1 MQYLPLCRDV
11 QKEAKMKI
19 KDIMTRDVEVIHP
32 DSGIQE
38 AASKMKTLN
47 VGSLPVCDN
56 RRLLGVLTDR
66 DIAIRAVASGRDPST
81 KVSETMT
88 PELIYCFEDENVK
101 EAAKLME
108 RHQIRRLPILDREKH
123 LVGIVSL
130 GDLAVETGN
139 DQLSGHVLEG
149 VSEPAKPER

>member
-1 MQYLPLCRDV
+1 MR
-11 QKEAKMKI
+11 I
-19 KDIMTRDVEVIHP
+19 KDIMSRDVQVIHP
-32 DSGIQE
+32 DSVIQE
-38 AASKMKTLN
+38 AAGKMKTLD

-66 DIAIRAVASGRDPST
+66 DITVRAVAAGRDPGTT
-81 KVSETMT
+81 KVSDTMT
-88 PELIYCFEDENVK
+88 PELIYCFEDENIK

-130 GDLAVETGN
+130 GDLALETG
-139 DQLSGHVLEG
+139 DDKMSGEVLEE
-149 VSEPAKPER
+149 VSEPNLPKR

>member
-1 MQYLPLCRDV
+1 
-11 QKEAKMKI
+11 MKI

-32 DSGIQE
+32 DSVIQE
-38 AASKMKTLN
+38 AAGKMKTLN
-47 VGSLPVCDN
+47 IGSLPVCDN

-139 DQLSGHVLEG
+139 DQLSGHVLEE

>member
-1 MQYLPLCRDV
+1 V
-11 QKEAKMKI
+11 
-19 KDIMTRDVEVIHP
+19 
-32 DSGIQE
+32 IQE
-38 AASKMKTLN
+38 AAGKMKSLDI
-47 VGSLPVCDN
+47 GSLPVCNN

-66 DIAIRAVASGRDPST
+66 DIAIRAVAAGHDPST
-81 KVSETMT
+81 TKVSDMMT

-130 GDLAVETGN
+130 GDLALEAGN
-139 DQLSGHVLEG
+139 DQMSGQVLEEI
-149 VSEPAKPER
+149 SEPSKPQR

>member
-1 MQYLPLCRDV
+1 MQI
-11 QKEAKMKI
+11 KE
-19 KDIMTRDVEVIHP
+19 IMSRNVEVIHP
-32 DSGIQE
+32 DSFIRE
-38 AASKMKTLN
+38 AATKMKTFD

-56 RRLLGVLTDR
+56 QRLLGVITDR
-66 DIAIRAVASGRDPST
+66 DLAVRAVAAGRDPST
-81 KVSETMT
+81 TKVSDTMT

-108 RHQIRRLPILDREKH
+108 RHQIRRLPILDREKN

-139 DQLSGHVLEG
+139 EKLSGKVLEE
-149 VSEPAKPER
+149 VSEPVKPKI

>member
-1 MQYLPLCRDV
+1 MR
-11 QKEAKMKI
+11 I
-19 KDIMTRDVEVIHP
+19 KDIMSRDVQVIHP
-32 DSGIQE
+32 DSVIQE
-38 AASKMKTLN
+38 AAGKMKTLD

-66 DIAIRAVASGRDPST
+66 DITVRAVASGRDPGTT
-81 KVSETMT
+81 KVSDTMT
-88 PELIYCFEDENVK
+88 PELIYCFEDENIK

-130 GDLAVETGN
+130 GDLALETG
-139 DQLSGHVLEG
+139 DDKMSGEVLEEI
-149 VSEPAKPER
+149 SEPNLPKR